1 MQRIGILNMFLGF
14 MLIFLAASAGAFVA
28 MDATHRFLDGVPV
41 ATWRDMLQASAHG
54 HTSLFGII
62 HISFGIT
69 LPYSILSQRL
79 KKIQTVGI
87 FCGAMAMGP
96 MMMIRAAL
104 GPTPTYEWNGLLI
117 GGLLT
122 LALFAIAGHAY
133 GLLGKILSRP

>member
-28 MDATHRFLDGVPV
+28 MDATHRFLDGVTV

-79 KKIQTVGI
+79 KKIQTVAI